1 MPQMHKSILKWSG
14 ALLLQ
19 GGLTLLIAGL
29 LFFVF
34 EGIASFIFVF
44 KQAIEPQSF
53 LAERLH
59 TRYDSQLGWVSIPNV
74 YVRDMYGPGIYL
86 RTNSRGFRNNSD
98 FAEAV
103 PSGKIRVVC
112 SGDSFTLGY
121 GVSNDHTWC
130 QELAAIDPRLETVNM
145 GQGGYGL
152 DQAYLWYAR
161 DGIALDHDV
170 QIFAFIG
177 TDLRR
182 MSSKIFSGYPK
193 PTLAI
198 QGDRLVSQNVPV
210 PRVSAWD
217 RLEQRLINFQELQSV
232 KLLQRIFFP
241 GASQSSGGN
250 NPATLKIAGKV
261 FEELAALNRKK
272 SSTLVI
278 AFLPTEGEYRLGML
292 KHIAALKAGVL
303 QNGIAW
309 VDLVEDFRKLPP
321 QEAARLFI
329 PEGQLSQYRGG
340 AGHYTNEGNAFV
352 ARLLYERIT
361 ALPAVAARLESPGK
375 GRTQL
380 SLAH

>member
-1 MPQMHKSILKWSG
+1 MPHMEKGVRKWSG
-14 ALLLQ
+14 TLLLQ
-19 GGLTLLIAGL
+19 AGLTLLIAGL
-29 LFFVF
+29 LF

-53 LAERLH
+53 LAERRH
-59 TRYDSQLGWVSIPNV
+59 TRYDSQLGWVNIPNV

-86 RTNSRGFRNNSD
+86 RTNARGFRNNRD
-98 FAEAV
+98 FADAV
-103 PSGKIRVVC
+103 PPGKIRVIC

-130 QELAAIDPRLETVNM
+130 QELAAINPRLETVNM

-182 MSSKIFSGYPK
+182 MSMRTFEGHPK

-198 QGDRLVSQNVPV
+198 QGDQLVPRNVPV

-217 RLEQRLINFQELQSV
+217 RLAQRLINFQELQSV

-241 GASQSSGGN
+241 GASHSSGGN
-250 NPATLKIAGKV
+250 NPVTLKITAKV
-261 FEELAALNRKK
+261 FDELAALNRKK
-272 SSTLVI
+272 NSVLVI
-278 AFLPTEGEYRLGML
+278 AFLPTEGEYRFGMP
-292 KHIAALKAGVL
+292 KHIAALKASVL
-303 QNGIAW
+303 QNGIEW

-321 QEAARLFI
+321 EEAARFFI
-329 PEGQLSQYRGG
+329 PEGQFSQYRTG

-352 ARLLYERIT
+352 ARLLYRRIT
-361 ALPAVAARLESPGK
+361 AVPAVAAKLESPGQS
-375 GRTQL
+375 RTQL